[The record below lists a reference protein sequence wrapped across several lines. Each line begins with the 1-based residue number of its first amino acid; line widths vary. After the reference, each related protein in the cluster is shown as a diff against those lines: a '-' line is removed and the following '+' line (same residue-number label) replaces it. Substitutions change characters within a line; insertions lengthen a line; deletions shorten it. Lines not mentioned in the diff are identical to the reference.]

1 MSKDSLIN
9 IKINNKEIQVD
20 KNLTVMQA
28 CEMAGEEI
36 PRFCYHDKL
45 SIAGNCRMCLVEIEK
60 APKLVSSCTMPL
72 MDGMSIITNS
82 DKVKA
87 GRKGVMEFL
96 LINHPLDC
104 PICDQGGECDLQDQA
119 MYYGFDKSRYQ
130 ENKRAVDNKNMGPLV
145 NTIMTRCI
153 HCTRCVRFATEV
165 AGVPE
170 LGMLGRGEN
179 AEITTYLE
187 QSITSELSG
196 NVIDLCPVGALTS
209 KPYQFK
215 ARPWELKRTD
225 SIDIFDAVGS
235 NIRIDSRAQEILRVT
250 PRTNDLINEE
260 WITDKVRFNYDG
272 YYQQRID
279 QPYIRKN
286 GTLEP
291 VSWSDAIKSLKQ
303 KLKQSKPLSLI
314 GDQVDIETGYAI
326 KKFMKNFGD
335 NNVECRTD
343 NQAIIQNNVES
354 FRFNTPLTEIEN
366 ADLIIICGTN
376 PRIEAP
382 IINHKI
388 FKAYNNFAEIFNI
401 GENLDLNYPTHQLG
415 EDLSN
420 LNSED
425 LQKALKKSKTPL
437 MIIGSG
443 FLSNIKDV
451 KTLKA
456 LFEFSYKNKIITEDK
471 NNLNFLTPHASR
483 IGNLLLGN
491 TTNYDCQPLNAMNKK
506 DFDIV
511 LSFGSEVIAISDYE
525 NLFKIYFGHHG
536 DEGALRADIVL
547 PTPLYT
553 EKYGTFVNIE
563 GRPQEAKKCHNP
575 IGQAKEE
582 WSILKELSNQLS
594 LPYEI
599 ESFEDLRE
607 ELSIN
612 YPELLFWNN
621 VISVQ
626 KSDTTSDD
634 NQVENCKPV
643 YPINNF
649 YMADVISKNSITMV
663 KCVEEILSKP
673 LLDKSA

>member
-1 MSKDSLIN
+1 MSEDSLIN
-9 IKINNKEIQVD
+9 IKINSKEIQVD

-28 CEMAGEEI
+28 CEIAGEEI

-82 DKVKA
+82 EKVKA

-119 MYYGFDKSRYQ
+119 MYYGFDKSRYH

-170 LGMLGRGEN
+170 IGMLGRGEN

-225 SIDIFDAVGS
+225 SIDIFDAIGS

-250 PRTNDLINEE
+250 PRANDLINEE

-286 GTLEP
+286 GKLEP
-291 VSWSDAIKSLKQ
+291 VSWPDAIKSLKQ
-303 KLKQSKPLSLI
+303 KLKQSKPLSVI
-314 GDQVDIETGYAI
+314 GDQVDIETGYAV
-326 KKFMKNFGD
+326 KKFMKNFGE

-343 NQAIIQNNVES
+343 NQAIIHNNIES
-354 FRFNTPLTEIEN
+354 IRFNTPLTEIEN
-366 ADLIIICGTN
+366 ADLIILGGTN

-401 GENLDLNYPTHQLG
+401 GENLDLNYPTHQIG
-415 EDLSN
+415 NDLSN

-425 LQKALKKSKTPL
+425 LQKALKKSKNPL

-443 FLSNIKDV
+443 FLSNIQDV

-456 LFEFSYKNKIITEDK
+456 LFEFSYKNKIITEEK

-491 TTNYDCQPLNAMNKK
+491 TTNIDCQPLSSINKK
-506 DFDIV
+506 DFDII
-511 LSFGSEVIAISDYE
+511 LSFGSEVIANSDFE
-525 NLFKIYFGHHG
+525 NLFKVYFGHHG
-536 DEGALRADIVL
+536 DEGALKADIIL

-582 WSILKELSNQLS
+582 WAILKELSNQLS
-594 LPYEI
+594 LPFEI

-607 ELSIN
+607 DLSKN
-612 YPELLFWNN
+612 YPELLLWNN
-621 VISVQ
+621 IISIQ
-626 KSDTTSDD
+626 KSEISS
-634 NQVENCKPV
+634 NNYQIENCKPI
-643 YPINNF
+643 YPISNF
-649 YMADVISKNSITMV
+649 YMADVISKNSITMA

-673 LLDKSA
+673 LLEKSA

>member
-1 MSKDSLIN
+1 MSEDSLIN
-9 IKINNKEIQVD
+9 IKINSKEIQVD

-28 CEMAGEEI
+28 CEIAGEEI

-82 DKVKA
+82 EKVKA

-119 MYYGFDKSRYQ
+119 MYYGFDKSRYH

-170 LGMLGRGEN
+170 IGMLGRGEN

-225 SIDIFDAVGS
+225 SIDIFDAIGS

-250 PRTNDLINEE
+250 PRANDLINEE

-286 GTLEP
+286 GKLEP
-291 VSWSDAIKSLKQ
+291 VSWPDAIKSLKQ
-303 KLKQSKPLSLI
+303 KLKQSKPLSVI
-314 GDQVDIETGYAI
+314 GDQVDIETGYAV
-326 KKFMKNFGD
+326 KKFMKNFGE

-343 NQAIIQNNVES
+343 NQAIIQNNIES
-354 FRFNTPLTEIEN
+354 IRFNTPLTEIEN
-366 ADLIIICGTN
+366 ADLIILGGTN

-401 GENLDLNYPTHQLG
+401 GENLDLNYPTHQIG
-415 EDLSN
+415 NDLSN

-425 LQKALKKSKTPL
+425 LQKALKKSKNPL

-443 FLSNIKDV
+443 FLSNIQDV

-456 LFEFSYKNKIITEDK
+456 LFEFSYKNKIITEEK

-491 TTNYDCQPLNAMNKK
+491 TTNIDCQPLSSINKK
-506 DFDIV
+506 DFDII
-511 LSFGSEVIAISDYE
+511 LSFGSEVIANPDFE
-525 NLFKIYFGHHG
+525 NLFKVYFGHHG
-536 DEGALRADIVL
+536 DEGALKADIIL

-582 WSILKELSNQLS
+582 WAILKELSNQLS
-594 LPYEI
+594 LPFEI

-607 ELSIN
+607 NLSKN
-612 YPELLFWNN
+612 YPELLLWNN
-621 VISVQ
+621 IISIQ
-626 KSDTTSDD
+626 KSEISS
-634 NQVENCKPV
+634 NNYQIENCKPI
-643 YPINNF
+643 YPISNF
-649 YMADVISKNSITMV
+649 YMADVISKNSITMA

-673 LLDKSA
+673 LLEKSA

>member
-1 MSKDSLIN
+1 MSEDSLIN
-9 IKINNKEIQVD
+9 IKINSKEIQVD

-28 CEMAGEEI
+28 CEIAGEEI

-82 DKVKA
+82 EKVKA

-119 MYYGFDKSRYQ
+119 MYYGFDKSRYH

-170 LGMLGRGEN
+170 IGMLGRGEN
-179 AEITTYLE
+179 AEISTYLE

-225 SIDIFDAVGS
+225 SIDIFDAIGS

-250 PRTNDLINEE
+250 PRANDLINEE

-286 GTLEP
+286 GKLEP
-291 VSWSDAIKSLKQ
+291 VSWPDALKSLKQ
-303 KLKQSKPLSLI
+303 KLKQSKPLSII
-314 GDQVDIETGYAI
+314 GDQVDIETGYAV
-326 KKFMKNFGD
+326 KKFMKNFGE

-343 NQAIIQNNVES
+343 NQAIIHNNIES
-354 FRFNTPLTEIEN
+354 IRFNTPLTEIEN
-366 ADLIIICGTN
+366 ADLIILGGTN

-401 GENLDLNYPTHQLG
+401 GENLDLNYPTHQIG
-415 EDLSN
+415 NDLSN

-425 LQKALKKSKTPL
+425 LQKALKKSKNPL

-443 FLSNIKDV
+443 FLSNIQDV

-456 LFEFSYKNKIITEDK
+456 LFEFSYKNKIITEEK

-491 TTNYDCQPLNAMNKK
+491 TTNIDCQPLSSINKK
-506 DFDIV
+506 DFDII
-511 LSFGSEVIAISDYE
+511 LSFGSEVIANSDFE
-525 NLFKIYFGHHG
+525 NLFKVYFGHHG
-536 DEGALRADIVL
+536 DEGALKADIIL

-582 WSILKELSNQLS
+582 WAILKELSNQLS
-594 LPYEI
+594 LPFEI

-607 ELSIN
+607 DLSKN
-612 YPELLFWNN
+612 YPELLLWNN
-621 VISVQ
+621 IISIQ
-626 KSDTTSDD
+626 KSEISS
-634 NQVENCKPV
+634 NNYQIENCKPI
-643 YPINNF
+643 YPISNF
-649 YMADVISKNSITMV
+649 YMADVISKNSITMA

-673 LLDKSA
+673 LLEKSA

>member
-1 MSKDSLIN
+1 MSEDSLIN
-9 IKINNKEIQVD
+9 IKINSKEIQVD

-28 CEMAGEEI
+28 CEIAGEEI

-82 DKVKA
+82 EKVKA

-119 MYYGFDKSRYQ
+119 MYYGFDKSRYH

-170 LGMLGRGEN
+170 IGMLGRGEN

-225 SIDIFDAVGS
+225 SIDIFDAIGS

-250 PRTNDLINEE
+250 PRANDLINEE

-286 GTLEP
+286 GKLEP
-291 VSWSDAIKSLKQ
+291 VSWPDALKSLKQ
-303 KLKQSKPLSLI
+303 KLKQSKPLTVI
-314 GDQVDIETGYAI
+314 GDQVDIETGYAV
-326 KKFMKNFGD
+326 KKFMKNFGE

-343 NQAIIQNNVES
+343 NQAIIHNNIES
-354 FRFNTPLTEIEN
+354 IRFNTPLTEIEN
-366 ADLIIICGTN
+366 ADLIILGGTN

-401 GENLDLNYPTHQLG
+401 GENLDLNYPTHQIG
-415 EDLSN
+415 NDLSN
-420 LNSED
+420 L
-425 LQKALKKSKTPL
+425 
-437 MIIGSG
+437 
-443 FLSNIKDV
+443 
-451 KTLKA
+451 
-456 LFEFSYKNKIITEDK
+456 
-471 NNLNFLTPHASR
+471 LTS
-483 IGNLLLGN
+483 
-491 TTNYDCQPLNAMNKK
+491 
-506 DFDIV
+506 
-511 LSFGSEVIAISDYE
+511 
-525 NLFKIYFGHHG
+525 
-536 DEGALRADIVL
+536 
-547 PTPLYT
+547 
-553 EKYGTFVNIE
+553 
-563 GRPQEAKKCHNP
+563 
-575 IGQAKEE
+575 
-582 WSILKELSNQLS
+582 
-594 LPYEI
+594 
-599 ESFEDLRE
+599 
-607 ELSIN
+607 
-612 YPELLFWNN
+612 
-621 VISVQ
+621 
-626 KSDTTSDD
+626 
-634 NQVENCKPV
+634 
-643 YPINNF
+643 
-649 YMADVISKNSITMV
+649 
-663 KCVEEILSKP
+663 
-673 LLDKSA
+673 

>member
-1 MSKDSLIN
+1 MSEDSLIN
-9 IKINNKEIQVD
+9 IKINSKEIQVD

-28 CEMAGEEI
+28 CEIAGEEI

-82 DKVKA
+82 EKVKA

-119 MYYGFDKSRYQ
+119 MYYGFDKSRYH

-170 LGMLGRGEN
+170 IGMLGRGEN

-225 SIDIFDAVGS
+225 SIDIFDAIGS

-250 PRTNDLINEE
+250 PRANDLINEE

-286 GTLEP
+286 GKLEP
-291 VSWSDAIKSLKQ
+291 VSWPDALKSLKQ
-303 KLKQSKPLSLI
+303 KLKQSKPLSII
-314 GDQVDIETGYAI
+314 GDQVDIETGYAV
-326 KKFMKNFGD
+326 KKFMKNFGE

-343 NQAIIQNNVES
+343 NQAIIQNNIES
-354 FRFNTPLTEIEN
+354 IRFNTPLTEIEN
-366 ADLIIICGTN
+366 ADLIILGGTN

-401 GENLDLNYPTHQLG
+401 GENLDLNYPTHQIG
-415 EDLSN
+415 NDLSN

-425 LQKALKKSKTPL
+425 LQKALKKSKNPL

-443 FLSNIKDV
+443 FLSNIQDV

-456 LFEFSYKNKIITEDK
+456 LFEFSYKYKIITEEK

-491 TTNYDCQPLNAMNKK
+491 TTNIDCQPLSSINKK
-506 DFDIV
+506 DFDII
-511 LSFGSEVIAISDYE
+511 LSFGSEVIANSDFE
-525 NLFKIYFGHHG
+525 NLFKVYFGHHG
-536 DEGALRADIVL
+536 DEGALKADIIL

-582 WSILKELSNQLS
+582 WAILKELSNQLS
-594 LPYEI
+594 LPFEI

-607 ELSIN
+607 DLSKN
-612 YPELLFWNN
+612 YPELLLWNN
-621 VISVQ
+621 IISIQ
-626 KSDTTSDD
+626 KSEISS
-634 NQVENCKPV
+634 NNYQIENCKPI
-643 YPINNF
+643 YPISNF
-649 YMADVISKNSITMV
+649 YMADVISKNSITMA

-673 LLDKSA
+673 LLEKSA

>member
-1 MSKDSLIN
+1 MSEDSLIN
-9 IKINNKEIQVD
+9 IKINSKEIQVD

-28 CEMAGEEI
+28 CEIAGEEI

-60 APKLVSSCTMPL
+60 APKLVSSCTMPV

-82 DKVKA
+82 EKVKA

-119 MYYGFDKSRYQ
+119 MYYGFDKSRYH

-170 LGMLGRGEN
+170 IGMLGRGEN

-225 SIDIFDAVGS
+225 SIDIFDAIGS

-250 PRTNDLINEE
+250 PRANDLINEE

-286 GTLEP
+286 GKLEP
-291 VSWSDAIKSLKQ
+291 VSWPDALKSLKQ
-303 KLKQSKPLSLI
+303 KLKQSKPLSVI
-314 GDQVDIETGYAI
+314 GDQVDIETGYAV
-326 KKFMKNFGD
+326 KKFMKNFGE

-343 NQAIIQNNVES
+343 NQAIIQNNIES
-354 FRFNTPLTEIEN
+354 IRFNTPLTEIEN
-366 ADLIIICGTN
+366 ADLIILGGTN

-415 EDLSN
+415 NDLSN
-420 LNSED
+420 LNSQD
-425 LQKALKKSKTPL
+425 LQKALKKSKNPL

-443 FLSNIKDV
+443 FLSNIQDV

-456 LFEFSYKNKIITEDK
+456 LFEFSYKYKIITEEK

-491 TTNYDCQPLNAMNKK
+491 TTNIDCQPLSSINKK
-506 DFDIV
+506 DFDII
-511 LSFGSEVIAISDYE
+511 LSFGSEIIANPDFE
-525 NLFKIYFGHHG
+525 NLFKVYFGHHG
-536 DEGALRADIVL
+536 DEGALKADIVL

-582 WSILKELSNQLS
+582 WAILKELSNQLS
-594 LPYEI
+594 LPFEI

-607 ELSIN
+607 DLSKN
-612 YPELLFWNN
+612 YPELLLWNN
-621 VISVQ
+621 IISIQ
-626 KSDTTSDD
+626 KSEISS
-634 NQVENCKPV
+634 NNYQIENCKPI
-643 YPINNF
+643 YPISNF
-649 YMADVISKNSITMV
+649 YMADVISKNSITMA

-673 LLDKSA
+673 LLEKSA

>member
-1 MSKDSLIN
+1 MSEDSLIN
-9 IKINNKEIQVD
+9 IKINSKEIQVD

-28 CEMAGEEI
+28 CEIAGEEI

-82 DKVKA
+82 EKVKA

-119 MYYGFDKSRYQ
+119 MYYGFDKSRYH

-170 LGMLGRGEN
+170 IGMLGRGEN

-225 SIDIFDAVGS
+225 SIDIFDAIGS

-250 PRTNDLINEE
+250 PRANDLINEE

-286 GTLEP
+286 GKLEP
-291 VSWSDAIKSLKQ
+291 VSWPDALKSLKQ
-303 KLKQSKPLSLI
+303 KLKQSKPLSII
-314 GDQVDIETGYAI
+314 GDQVDIETGYAV
-326 KKFMKNFGD
+326 KKFMKNFGE

-343 NQAIIQNNVES
+343 NQAIIQNNIES
-354 FRFNTPLTEIEN
+354 IRFNTPLTEIEN
-366 ADLIIICGTN
+366 ADLIILGGTN

-401 GENLDLNYPTHQLG
+401 GENLDLNYPTHQIG
-415 EDLSN
+415 NDLSN

-425 LQKALKKSKTPL
+425 LQKALKKSKNPL

-443 FLSNIKDV
+443 FLSNIQDV

-456 LFEFSYKNKIITEDK
+456 LFEFSYKNKIITEEK

-491 TTNYDCQPLNAMNKK
+491 TTNIDCQPLSSINKK
-506 DFDIV
+506 DFDII
-511 LSFGSEVIAISDYE
+511 LSFGSEVIANSDFE
-525 NLFKIYFGHHG
+525 NLFKVYFGHHG
-536 DEGALRADIVL
+536 DEGALKADIVL

-582 WSILKELSNQLS
+582 WAILKELSNQLS
-594 LPYEI
+594 LTFEI
-599 ESFEDLRE
+599 ESFEDLRAD
-607 ELSIN
+607 LSKN
-612 YPELLFWNN
+612 YPELLLWNN
-621 VISVQ
+621 IISIE
-626 KSDTTSDD
+626 KSEISS
-634 NQVENCKPV
+634 NNYQIENCKPI
-643 YPINNF
+643 YPISNF
-649 YMADVISKNSITMV
+649 YMADVISKNSITMA

-673 LLDKSA
+673 LLEKSA

>member
-1 MSKDSLIN
+1 MSEDSLIN

-28 CEMAGEEI
+28 CEIAGEEI

-82 DKVKA
+82 QKVKA

-187 QSITSELSG
+187 RSITSELSG

-250 PRTNDLINEE
+250 PRANDLINEE

-291 VSWSDAIKSLKQ
+291 VSWPYAIKSLKQ

-343 NQAIIQNNVES
+343 NQAIIQNNIES
-354 FRFNTPLTEIEN
+354 IRFNTPLTEIEN
-366 ADLIIICGTN
+366 ADLIIIGGTN

-401 GENLDLNYPTHQLG
+401 GENLDLNYPTHHLG

-425 LQKALKKSKTPL
+425 LQKALKKSKNPL
-437 MIIGSG
+437 MITGSG
-443 FLSNIKDV
+443 FLSNIQDV
-451 KTLKA
+451 KTLKS
-456 LFEFSYKNKIITEDK
+456 LFEFSYKNKIITEEK
-471 NNLNFLTPHASR
+471 NNLNFLTPYASR

-491 TTNYDCQPLNAMNKK
+491 TTNVDCQPLSTINKK
-506 DFDIV
+506 DFDVV
-511 LSFGSEVIAISDYE
+511 LSFGSEVIANSDFE
-525 NLFKIYFGHHG
+525 NIFKIYFGHHG
-536 DEGALRADIVL
+536 DEGALKADIVL

-575 IGQAKEE
+575 NGQAKEE

-599 ESFEDLRE
+599 ESFEDLR
-607 ELSIN
+607 
-612 YPELLFWNN
+612 
-621 VISVQ
+621 
-626 KSDTTSDD
+626 
-634 NQVENCKPV
+634 
-643 YPINNF
+643 
-649 YMADVISKNSITMV
+649 A
-663 KCVEEILSKP
+663 
-673 LLDKSA
+673 

>member
-1 MSKDSLIN
+1 MSEDSLIN
-9 IKINNKEIQVD
+9 IKINSKEIQVD

-28 CEMAGEEI
+28 CEIAGEEI

-82 DKVKA
+82 EKVKA

-119 MYYGFDKSRYQ
+119 MYYGFDKSRYH

-170 LGMLGRGEN
+170 IGMLGRGEN

-225 SIDIFDAVGS
+225 SIDIFDAIGS

-250 PRTNDLINEE
+250 PRANDLINEE

-286 GTLEP
+286 GKLEP
-291 VSWSDAIKSLKQ
+291 VSWPDALKSLKQ
-303 KLKQSKPLSLI
+303 KLKQSKPLSII
-314 GDQVDIETGYAI
+314 GDQVDIETGYAV
-326 KKFMKNFGD
+326 KKFMKNFGE

-343 NQAIIQNNVES
+343 NQAIIHNNIES
-354 FRFNTPLTEIEN
+354 IRFNTPLTEIEN
-366 ADLIIICGTN
+366 ADLIILGGTN

-401 GENLDLNYPTHQLG
+401 GENLDLNYPTHQIG
-415 EDLSN
+415 NDLSN

-425 LQKALKKSKTPL
+425 LQKALKKSKNPL

-443 FLSNIKDV
+443 FLSNIQDV

-456 LFEFSYKNKIITEDK
+456 LFEFSYKNKIITEEK

-491 TTNYDCQPLNAMNKK
+491 TTNIDCQPLSSINKK
-506 DFDIV
+506 DFDII
-511 LSFGSEVIAISDYE
+511 LSFGSEVIANPDFE
-525 NLFKIYFGHHG
+525 NLFKVYFGHHG
-536 DEGALRADIVL
+536 DEGALKADIIL

-582 WSILKELSNQLS
+582 WAILKELSNQLS
-594 LPYEI
+594 LPFEI

-607 ELSIN
+607 NLSKN
-612 YPELLFWNN
+612 YPELLLWNN
-621 VISVQ
+621 IISIQ
-626 KSDTTSDD
+626 KSEISS
-634 NQVENCKPV
+634 NNYQIENCKPI
-643 YPINNF
+643 YPISNF
-649 YMADVISKNSITMV
+649 YMADVISKNSITMA

-673 LLDKSA
+673 LLEKSA